1 MAPLH
6 TTSTLHPYPLPS
18 VPPLP
23 TLPIL
28 LPPIALLAILLVLYI
43 RRPATIVPTRPMAQ
57 IKTPLLARGR
67 VRTHRRVSNYGGIR
81 VPSSPSD
88 EDEPED
94 GTGKGDG
101 RPAHP
106 RGDKRPKFIRRW
118 WRRRRRN
125 GMSGC
130 RLGWCVYDGMMTVLT
145 LFWLWR
151 CVYVWV
157 KLCLFWGCML
167 ARWLY
172 CFRGSFSVVSCWR
185 FCVFFHSLYGRSEPD
200 IKIYRSLIS

>member
-28 LPPIALLAILLVLYI
+28 LPPIALLAIILVLYI

-106 RGDKRPKFIRRW
+106 RGDKRPKFMRREEEERNPLSDSVPTLSGGENDSSDDQGPSTPSEEVEAPIRFDRVVKGKGPVVMETEVVETPAEE
-118 WRRRRRN
+118 RN
-125 GMSGC
+125 VGMQVGMV
-130 RLGWCVYDGMMTVLT
+130 CV
-145 LFWLWR
+145 
-151 CVYVWV
+151 
-157 KLCLFWGCML
+157 
-167 ARWLY
+167 
-172 CFRGSFSVVSCWR
+172 
-185 FCVFFHSLYGRSEPD
+185 
-200 IKIYRSLIS
+200 